1 MTKQFYLHQPKKK
14 KIADM
19 QWGKTKRLI
28 TDVVR
33 NKKFVM
39 WSFFAATVAPKV
51 NVSRHKLVGMADQ
64 LRP

>member
-1 MTKQFYLHQPKKK
+1 
-14 KIADM
+14 M

-33 NKKFVM
+33 NKKIVM